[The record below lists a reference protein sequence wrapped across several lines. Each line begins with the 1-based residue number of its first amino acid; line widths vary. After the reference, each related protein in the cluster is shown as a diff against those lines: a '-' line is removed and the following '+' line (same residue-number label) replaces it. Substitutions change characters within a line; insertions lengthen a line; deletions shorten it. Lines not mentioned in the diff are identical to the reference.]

1 MEYIE
6 LLKGNISANIVG
18 IEKIKYYTKHND
30 YYLYTEYDDKNII
43 PYITFHT
50 NAERNI
56 SNTETEK
63 KLYKKRIVL
72 ESIKGQ
78 GDYFY
83 YISLIVYL
91 SDYFDIAKT
100 LLGNIDEQRDD
111 TIKTKLT
118 ESFYDILEGVLKN
131 ILYKVIDIDTT
142 KINLRKSYIKNLDK
156 ELLAY
161 LNEVLIE
168 FMKLVDDC
176 KEKMKKIQETMKDTD
191 TKITMKINVNLVKS
205 LWNSLIKKSNTK
217 ILDKNISL
225 LGYLLHKMGLI
236 HLVHCNESLNK
247 TSSVLILKLAQSYFG
262 SWKNLFTHTFIKDI
276 QSTIE
281 ILQEYNATNRI
292 TGDFKIENCE
302 GDTNKKSG
310 GNTKKYTKHLKHLK
324 YNRNNRNNKNI
335 TKKLR

>member
-6 LLKGNISANIVG
+6 LLNGNISVD
-18 IEKIKYYTKHND
+18 IKTSDYTKYND
-30 YYLYTEYDDKNII
+30 YYLYTEYKDKNII

-50 NAERNI
+50 NAERKKYENVA
-56 SNTETEK
+56 TEN
-63 KLYKKRIVL
+63 KLYTKRIVL

-78 GDYFY
+78 GLYFY

-91 SDYFDIAKT
+91 SDYINIAKT
-100 LLGNIDEQRDD
+100 LLGNINKQKDD

-118 ESFYDILEGVLKN
+118 ESFYDILESVLKTS
-131 ILYKVIDIDTT
+131 LYGVIDTT
-142 KINLRKSYIKNLDK
+142 KINLRKSYIEDLDEK
-156 ELLAY
+156 LLTY

-168 FMKLVDDC
+168 FMKLVKHC
-176 KEKMKKIQETMKDTD
+176 KEKMKEIQETMKDTD
-191 TKITMKINVNLVKS
+191 EKITMKINVNLVKS

-217 ILDKNISL
+217 ILDKDVHISL

-247 TSSVLILKLAQSYFG
+247 TSSVFILKLAQSYFG

-281 ILQEYNATNRI
+281 ILQEYNAKKRI

-302 GDTNKKSG
+302 GDTNKKNG
-310 GNTKKYTKHLKHLK
+310 GNTKKYTKHLKH
-324 YNRNNRNNKNI
+324 NRNNKNI